1 MKTESQLVIFYFC
14 FYSLSF
20 VFNDMVSKRSK
31 AYVRCLYTQ
40 IKYKGITGHVRNKKW
55 RGAYII
61 KELFVLHVFL
71 KNKQNK
77 LRQTRKDE
85 IKEESHLNHAIVVKY
100 AFCYHFCLFF
110 IR

>member
-14 FYSLSF
+14 FYSLSL
-20 VFNDMVSKRSK
+20 VFNDMVSKRTK
-31 AYVRCLYTQ
+31 VYVRCLYTQ
-40 IKYKGITGHVRNKKW
+40 IKYKGITGHIRNKKW
-55 RGAYII
+55 KGTSII
-61 KELFVLHVFL
+61 KKLFVVNMFP

-77 LRQTRKDE
+77 LMQTRKDE
-85 IKEESHLNHAIVVKY
+85 IKEESHLNHAIVIKY